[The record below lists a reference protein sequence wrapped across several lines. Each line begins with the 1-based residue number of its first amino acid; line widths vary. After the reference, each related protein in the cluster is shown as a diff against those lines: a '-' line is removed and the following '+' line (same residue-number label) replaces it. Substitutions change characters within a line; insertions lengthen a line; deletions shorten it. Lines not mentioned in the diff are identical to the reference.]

1 MQRFAKITLDSKLNE
16 NLLRRFNLQLINTKN
31 SKEIFRKKQW
41 NLFSISRMTVN
52 KVKYDDEKNTL
63 FVSLL
68 SGYGND
74 NIQFNGNSSDI
85 WNINLNYALIKNIDE
100 FFSSFKFDIFFEIKD
115 EIYDNLFKKLS
126 MTNDSN
132 YSIQE
137 IVNKNVNELFDSQ
150 NKQLKIEIGYDLD
163 F

>member
-1 MQRFAKITLDSKLNE
+1 MII
-16 NLLRRFNLQLINTKN
+16 FNSMVIVQIY
-31 SKEIFRKKQW
+31 E
-41 NLFSISRMTVN
+41 
-52 KVKYDDEKNTL
+52 
-63 FVSLL
+63 
-68 SGYGND
+68 
-74 NIQFNGNSSDI
+74 
-85 WNINLNYALIKNIDE
+85 INLNYALIKNIDE

-132 YSIQE
+132 DSIQE
-137 IVNKNVNELFDSQ
+137 IVNKNVNELFDPQ

>member
-31 SKEIFRKKQW
+31 SKEILEKKQW

-85 WNINLNYALIKNIDE
+85 WNTNLNYALIKNIDE